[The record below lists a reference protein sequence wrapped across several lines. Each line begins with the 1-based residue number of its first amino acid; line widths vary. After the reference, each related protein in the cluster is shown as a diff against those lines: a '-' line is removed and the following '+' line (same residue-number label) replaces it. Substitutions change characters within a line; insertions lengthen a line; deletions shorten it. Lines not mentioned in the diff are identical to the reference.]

1 MHTTYKYHLSAPPVC
16 LGFHANSFCFRKLSW
31 CESNGIFFLKSRAN
45 YRRGEEVV
53 NNVRNNKDLK
63 MLLCKSHNK
72 SSKNCCHVL
81 HLTFNCDDLQKI
93 LPSIENFF
101 ANFCF
106 VLTVAFKSKL
116 LLIFE
121 FDMKY
126 GKLGWDLAIARYQP
140 RPCGQQGGLAPTFFW
155 N

>member
-1 MHTTYKYHLSAPPVC
+1 MMNWNIQLYRYFNLWTVVACIQTNIIWVHLLLFAWVSMQIH
-16 LGFHANSFCFRKLSW
+16 LCFRKLLW
-31 CESNGIFFLKSRAN
+31 TESYGLFFLKSRDN
-45 YRRGEEVV
+45 YRQGEEVV
-53 NNVRNNKDLK
+53 NNVTNNKDLK

-101 ANFCF
+101 ASFCF

-126 GKLGWDLAIARYQP
+126 GK
-140 RPCGQQGGLAPTFFW
+140 
-155 N
+155 

>member
-1 MHTTYKYHLSAPPVC
+1 MMNWNIQLYRYFNLWTVVACIQTNIIWVHLLFAWVSMQIH
-16 LGFHANSFCFRKLSW
+16 LCFRKLLW
-31 CESNGIFFLKSRAN
+31 TESYGLFFLKSRDN
-45 YRRGEEVV
+45 YRQGEEVV
-53 NNVRNNKDLK
+53 NNVRNNKDME

-101 ANFCF
+101 ASFCF

-126 GKLGWDLAIARYQP
+126 GK
-140 RPCGQQGGLAPTFFW
+140 
-155 N
+155 